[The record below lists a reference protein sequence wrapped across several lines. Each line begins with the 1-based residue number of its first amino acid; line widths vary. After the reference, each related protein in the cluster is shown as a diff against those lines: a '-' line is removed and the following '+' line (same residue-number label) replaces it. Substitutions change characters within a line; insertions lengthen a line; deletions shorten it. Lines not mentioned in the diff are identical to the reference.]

1 MKNESFWSA
10 LKAGFPV
17 GAVYFGALVGPVMVT
32 GSYAM
37 NYYICAG
44 VQSWVYFFIEIAAI
58 TLFFFM
64 GFEHTRYVHKCN
76 PDVNVYNYT
85 ILAKALYGPKLQFLV
100 PFYDLWVSFA
110 MIITGAATV
119 ATGGSLIASFLGI
132 PYLAGTIIM
141 AMLALVIATF
151 GADIVRKSST
161 VMTFGMIGMMALLVI
176 ITLVTRGSQLAQT
189 ISSSWY
195 PPYEGRS
202 FGNGAWRVFV
212 LCCSSCSWALGLGA
226 VAQKMQSKKASFAG
240 AASAGVCGAFAFF
253 LMWLIVLPWV
263 GKIYV
268 DATVNG
274 TPVLQIT
281 SEWMGI
287 PAIGVIYY
295 LLMILALISSGAPS
309 MYIAAERFKQFV
321 PRLRDSERK
330 KLSTFIC
337 AVVFC
342 VIVIVMAANGLTPI
356 VSRYFQYLGYFGQ
369 IFGVIPMVII
379 WPILRAKSVKAVI
392 PGRNSTL
399 DE

>member
-1 MKNESFWSA
+1 
-10 LKAGFPV
+10 
-17 GAVYFGALVGPVMVT
+17 
-32 GSYAM
+32 
-37 NYYICAG
+37 
-44 VQSWVYFFIEIAAI
+44 
-58 TLFFFM
+58 
-64 GFEHTRYVHKCN
+64 
-76 PDVNVYNYT
+76 
-85 ILAKALYGPKLQFLV
+85 
-100 PFYDLWVSFA
+100 
-110 MIITGAATV
+110 
-119 ATGGSLIASFLGI
+119 
-132 PYLAGTIIM
+132 
-141 AMLALVIATF
+141 
-151 GADIVRKSST
+151 
-161 VMTFGMIGMMALLVI
+161 MTFGMIGMMALLVI

-226 VAQKMQSKKASFAG
+226 VAQKCRVKASFAG

-268 DATVNG
+268 DGTVNG

-330 KLSTFIC
+330 SCQPLSVRWYS
-337 AVVFC
+337 A
-342 VIVIVMAANGLTPI
+342 
-356 VSRYFQYLGYFGQ
+356 
-369 IFGVIPMVII
+369 
-379 WPILRAKSVKAVI
+379 
-392 PGRNSTL
+392 
-399 DE
+399 